1 MGVQPEGIEGAIGK
15 PPRRLR
21 RGESPCKIVCFACD
35 SDYIICTSSIY
46 TIVPPAMDKSICRR
60 QMCSST
66 VTPATQ

>member
-1 MGVQPEGIEGAIGK
+1 MQLVDSVK
-15 PPRRLR
+15 
-21 RGESPCKIVCFACD
+21 KIVCFACD

-66 VTPATQ
+66 AAPATQQHQSSTVTHR